1 MRPVMIMAGG
11 TGGHV
16 FPALA
21 VAKELRQRGVPIV
34 WVGTANGIE
43 ADVVPAAG
51 LRLIHMHIQGLR
63 GKGKLQLLKA
73 PFLLARAM
81 AEAFVIVLR
90 ERPQALLGMGGFV
103 AGPCALAAS
112 LLRMPLVIHEQNA
125 TVGLTNRLLAPLAT
139 TFFSGFDLTQSN
151 AKAVHCGNPVRS
163 EMLSLPTPDERYA
176 GRTEA
181 RRILIIGGSLG
192 ARGLNQL
199 LPISLAAI
207 EQAQTLEIWHQ
218 TGKQQI
224 DEVSQ
229 VYKDKGL
236 KARVT
241 PFIEDMAAAYAWADL
256 LICRSG
262 AMTLAEIA
270 SVGLPAVLVPYPHAV
285 DDHQTSN
292 ANSFVRI
299 GAAYLMQE
307 RDTTAE
313 QMSAL
318 LSKLISKPEQLL
330 AMANAAYSLR
340 RADAVTMLADS
351 CQQGGGSP
359 ASAGGLR

>member
-1 MRPVMIMAGG
+1 
-11 TGGHV
+11 
-16 FPALA
+16 
-21 VAKELRQRGVPIV
+21 
-34 WVGTANGIE
+34 
-43 ADVVPAAG
+43 
-51 LRLIHMHIQGLR
+51 
-63 GKGKLQLLKA
+63 
-73 PFLLARAM
+73 
-81 AEAFVIVLR
+81 
-90 ERPQALLGMGGFV
+90 
-103 AGPCALAAS
+103 
-112 LLRMPLVIHEQNA
+112 
-125 TVGLTNRLLAPLAT
+125 
-139 TFFSGFDLTQSN
+139 
-151 AKAVHCGNPVRS
+151 
-163 EMLSLPTPDERYA
+163 MLSLPTPDERYA

-351 CQQGGGSP
+351 CQHGGGSP

>member
-1 MRPVMIMAGG
+1 MIMAGG

-16 FPALA
+16 FPAMA
-21 VAKELRQRGVPIV
+21 VAKELCRRGVQVV
-34 WVGTANGIE
+34 WVGTAQGIE

-81 AEAFVIVLR
+81 VEAFAIVLR

-103 AGPCALAAS
+103 AGPCAVAAS
-112 LLRMPLVIHEQNA
+112 ILRMPLVIHEQNA
-125 TVGLTNRLLAPLAT
+125 SVGLTNRLLAPLAK
-139 TFFSGFDLTQSN
+139 TFFSGFDLTQCY

-163 EMLSLPTPDERYA
+163 EMLSLASPDERYA
-176 GRTEA
+176 GRTQV

-199 LPISLAAI
+199 VPASLAAL
-207 EQAQTLEIWHQ
+207 EQGKVLEIWHQ

-224 DEVSQ
+224 DEVTQ
-229 VYKDKGL
+229 AYKDKGL
-236 KARVT
+236 SAQVM
-241 PFIEDMAAAYAWADL
+241 PFIDDMAAAYAWADL

-292 ANSFVRI
+292 ANRFVRV

-340 RADAVTMLADS
+340 RADAVTVLADS
-351 CQQGGGSP
+351 CQQGGRSST
-359 ASAGGLR
+359 SAEGLR

>member
-43 ADVVPAAG
+43 ADLVPAAG

-63 GKGKLQLLKA
+63 GKGKLSLLKA

-125 TVGLTNRLLAPLAT
+125 TIGLTNRLLAPFAK

-163 EMLSLPTPDERYA
+163 EMLSLASPDERYA
-176 GRTEA
+176 NRTEA

-199 LPISLAAI
+199 LPMSLSAV

-218 TGKQQI
+218 TGKQQSE
-224 DEVSQ
+224 EVRQ
-229 VYKDKGL
+229 VYKENGL
-236 KARVT
+236 QARVT
-241 PFIEDMAAAYAWADL
+241 TFIDDMAAAYAWADL

-270 SVGLPAVLVPYPHAV
+270 SVGLPAILVPYPYAV

-299 GAAYLMQE
+299 GAAYLIQE
-307 RDTTAE
+307 RDTTVE
-313 QMSAL
+313 QMTAL
-318 LSKLISKPEQLL
+318 LSQLLSKPEQLL

-340 RADAVTMLADS
+340 RADAVTILADS
-351 CQQGGGSP
+351 CQQKGCLP
-359 ASAGGLR
+359 ASSGDLD